1 MTSAAILPGRVPSR
15 TMIGALLL
23 SLALHAGA
31 GAIVSGFWSRTPS
44 SGDPVAL
51 DVIDAELLETGTVGT
66 GAVVGAPEPAGRPS
80 APAATGAE
88 RAEAADPPPVVPTLD
103 VAPETVA
110 AIAPPPLTVPAETA
124 TVDQSAPP
132 PRVYEVVPSEPD
144 PTLVTSP
151 AADMPPPERE
161 APAPEARPA
170 EPAPIAPSLTAPSPD
185 TPSMAIPALAAPS
198 PAAPSFTASTDAT
211 VVPPG
216 PATPPEPA
224 RAAAADAPPEATDPA
239 ILSPPLAAAMRPPPE
254 PKPAVASKPAPEPA
268 REPKPAAPP
277 RARPEPTRPRSV
289 AAAPPLDRSTTRP
302 KADGG
307 PTGAPASRPPTPAR
321 AATAVG
327 GGAPAAG
334 GSETARPAARAAG
347 SGEASDAIARYMAA
361 VRARIVSRQRPGD
374 GTPGTVVVSFE
385 VRRDG
390 GLEQVAAISGG
401 TGDLQSAAI
410 RIVRAAAPAP
420 PFPEAIGAARL
431 RMTVA
436 LRFE

>member
-15 TMIGALLL
+15 PMIGALLL

-31 GAIVSGFWSRTPS
+31 GAIVSGIWSRTTA

-51 DVIDAELLETGTVGT
+51 DAIDAELLEAGAVGT

-80 APAATGAE
+80 APAATGDE
-88 RAEAADPPPVVPTLD
+88 RAEAVDPPPVVPTLD
-103 VAPETVA
+103 VAPEAVA
-110 AIAPPPLTVPAETA
+110 AIAPPLTAPAETA
-124 TVDQSAPP
+124 AVDRSAPP
-132 PRVYEVVPSEPD
+132 PRVDEVMPSEPD

-170 EPAPIAPSLTAPSPD
+170 EPVPIAPSLAAPSPD
-185 TPSMAIPALAAPS
+185 TPS
-198 PAAPSFTASTDAT
+198 PAAPSFTASTDAM

-216 PATPPEPA
+216 PATPPAPA
-224 RAAAADAPPEATDPA
+224 RAAVADALTEATDPA
-239 ILSPPLAAAMRPPPE
+239 ILTPPLAAAMRPPPE
-254 PKPAVASKPAPEPA
+254 PKPAAETKPAPEPA

-277 RARPEPTRPRSV
+277 RARPEPTRPRSI

-307 PTGAPASRPPTPAR
+307 PTGAPAPRPPAPAR
-321 AATAVG
+321 AATAAG

-334 GSETARPAARAAG
+334 GGETARPAARAAG